1 MALTCDPLVDDG
13 IISPLVNGF
22 DTCGPLV
29 HEGIISPLV
38 DGFDLWTISSRGYH
52 LPISQWL

>member
-52 LPISQWL
+52 LPISQ